1 MPEEIA
7 LVEDEQNMR
16 DTVAGFLYLDTYE
29 RQLLRSLEHALA
41 QQARVLAAS
50 LSGRGALTPEAAA
63 KMIPAAGADERARF
77 VEVIQREVAR
87 LEGLLVRVR
96 EIAWID
102 ARLEEEERERLD
114 VAEKAAGCVKSLR
127 QLALPAFRLTVPGSG
142 ASPAARP
149 TVRLAQ
155 VLENLLD
162 NPAGFAPPA
171 SEVEVTVTREGP
183 WAVLRVADRGPGI
196 PPEHLGRIFDRVFSY
211 RPQPGPRSG
220 PDAGGEPPGARTAD
234 PRAEHPS
241 LGLAHCQGGRR
252 GLRRHGERRQPR
264 GRGGRVRDPP
274 PGGVARP

>member
-1 MPEEIA
+1 VFLP
-7 LVEDEQNMR
+7 
-16 DTVAGFLYLDTYE
+16 VAGFLYLDTYE

-63 KMIPAAGADERARF
+63 EMLGGTVGAAQGARF

-114 VAEKAAGCVKSLR
+114 VAEKAAGCVESLR

-149 TVRLAQ
+149 TVRLAPYRLAQ

-183 WAVLRVADRGPGI
+183 WAVLRVANRGPGI
-196 PPEHLGRIFDRVFSY
+196 PPEHLGRIFDRFFSY
-211 RPQPGPRSG
+211 RPPPGPRSG
-220 PDAGGEPPGARTAD
+220 PNAGGEPPDARTAD
-234 PRAEHPS
+234 PRAEHPG
-241 LGLAHCQGGRR
+241 LGLAIVKAVVEGYGGMVHAANR
-252 GLRRHGERRQPR
+252 E
-264 GRGGRVRDPP
+264 GGGIVFEVRLP
-274 PGGVARP
+274 AE